1 MYYETSDFNLA
12 GYLYATGF
20 KLAAHRVDGAQT
32 IFCFDKTD
40 TLLQRVEDY
49 FNLSA
54 LINPLRYGSALKIM
68 KNIIY
73 QKNNNYKYDNQQF
86 NHQPRKVN

>member
-12 GYLYATGF
+12 GYLYAIGF
-20 KLAAHRVDGAQT
+20 KLAAHRADGAQT

-86 NHQPRKVN
+86 SHQPRRTK